1 MPAVTQTAI
10 SKAIKTAAN
19 TGKLVTLKDPEQR
32 GLELRIWPGGSRMW
46 TLQCHEM
53 QQPATPLS
61 AWAAPGHPDFAKA
74 REECRSLRERV
85 RQGADPTAGAR
96 QKREAAQQAQSGGK
110 TLAGLIDIYAR
121 QKGAQRKSW
130 PESKRRIESVFA
142 AHLDRPWD
150 ELTLQELQRTAD
162 RWP

>member
-1 MPAVTQTAI
+1 MPAITQTAI

-46 TLQCHEM
+46 TLQCRDASSQPRRFQLGQH
-53 QQPATPLS
+53 PATGL
-61 AWAAPGHPDFAKA
+61 AKA